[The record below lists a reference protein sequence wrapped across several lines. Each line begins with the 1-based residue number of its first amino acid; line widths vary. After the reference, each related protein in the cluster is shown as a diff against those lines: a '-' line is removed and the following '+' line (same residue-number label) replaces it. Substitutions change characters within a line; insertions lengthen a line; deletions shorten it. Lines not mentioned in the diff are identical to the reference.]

1 MRIVSQ
7 SWGAA
12 EGGGSTGIRE
22 WQVIAAEQTASIV
35 TPLPPTFTES
45 PGCVDGVLA
54 PATVTLP
61 VVPGVVYRVD
71 GELASGTV
79 EIGANAQTTVTA
91 EAAEGFE
98 LAEGAETQWTHAFT
112 AEPCPEP
119 DVEVTPKA
127 PAATEVACV
136 DGAPTTGSL
145 DVPAVEGVRYTVHGE
160 EVTGTLSIPAG
171 TSVSVQARPLAGYV
185 FEGVAQV
192 VTYAFAFPVPDCTPA
207 PVQVMVGSVTVTGS
221 AVVGSKLTAAAAD
234 WGPDGVRL
242 AYQWQADGADIPG
255 ATGSTLSI
263 SPTLEGAVLRVRV
276 SGFGDELVGASTVS
290 AGVGPV
296 APAAFSA
303 ATPKITGKAKTGST
317 VQVAVGTWT
326 PQPTTFAYQ
335 WLADGVAIE
344 GATGASFRIPSS
356 LAGKELT
363 VTVTG
368 SRNGY
373 ETLSVTSQAVRIRR

>member
-1 MRIVSQ
+1 
-7 SWGAA
+7 
-12 EGGGSTGIRE
+12 
-22 WQVIAAEQTASIV
+22 
-35 TPLPPTFTES
+35 L
-45 PGCVDGVLA
+45 
-54 PATVTLP
+54 
-61 VVPGVVYRVD
+61 YRV
-71 GELASGTV
+71 GGALASGAIV
-79 EIGANAQTTVTA
+79 VGANAQTTVTA
-91 EAAEGFE
+91 AAAEGYE
-98 LAEGAETQWTHAFT
+98 LAEGAVSQWTHAFT

-119 DVEVTPKA
+119 DIEVTPKA
-127 PAATEVACV
+127 PAATEVACA
-136 DGAPTTGSL
+136 DSAPTTGSL
-145 DVPAVEGVRYTVHGE
+145 EIPAVEGVRYTVDGE

-171 TSVSVQARPLAGYV
+171 TSVSVRARPLAGYV
-185 FEGVAQV
+185 FDGVGQV
-192 VTYAFAFPVPDCTPA
+192 VTYAFAFPVPECTPA
-207 PVQVMVGSVTVTGS
+207 PAQVIVGSVTVTGS
-221 AVVGSKLTAAAAD
+221 AVVGSKLTTAATAD

-276 SGFGDELVGASTVS
+276 SGFGDGLVGASTVS

-303 ATPKITGKAKTGST
+303 ATPKITGKAKTGGT
-317 VQVAVGTWT
+317 VQVTVGTWM

-344 GATGASFRIPSS
+344 GATAASFRIPSS

-373 ETLSVTSQAVRIRR
+373 ETLSVTSQPVRIRR

>member
-1 MRIVSQ
+1 M
-7 SWGAA
+7 
-12 EGGGSTGIRE
+12 
-22 WQVIAAEQTASIV
+22 
-35 TPLPPTFTES
+35 
-45 PGCVDGVLA
+45 
-54 PATVTLP
+54 
-61 VVPGVVYRVD
+61 
-71 GELASGTV
+71 
-79 EIGANAQTTVTA
+79 TA
-91 EAAEGFE
+91 EAAEGYE

-119 DVEVTPKA
+119 DIEVTPKA
-127 PAATEVACV
+127 PTATEVACV

-145 DVPAVEGVRYTVHGE
+145 EIPAVEGVRYTVEGQ
-160 EVTGTLSIPAG
+160 EVTGTLSIAAG

-185 FEGVAQV
+185 FDGVAQV
-192 VTYAFAFPVPDCTPA
+192 VTYAFAFPVPECTPA
-207 PVQVMVGSVTVTGS
+207 PAQVIVGSVTVTGS
-221 AVVGSKLTAAAAD
+221 AVVGSKLTAATAD

-263 SPTLEGAVLRVRV
+263 SPSLVGAVLRVRV
-276 SGFGDELVGASTVS
+276 SGFGEGLVGASTVS

-296 APAAFSA
+296 APAAFAA

-317 VQVAVGTWT
+317 VQVSVGTWT

-335 WLADGVAIE
+335 WLAGGVPIE
-344 GATGASFRIPSS
+344 GATAASFRIPSS

-373 ETLSVTSQAVRIRR
+373 EPTTVASEAVTVRR